1 LFAEN
6 WVNLNASSG
15 FDYKH
20 LNGPTPGPYS
30 YFTASCVDL
39 FLYGFERLLRE
50 NPTFTVQAL
59 ANGTYNN
66 RFRVPSSFS
75 FPDLGTPAGKIV
87 LNTVGDRIGD
97 YDVINFEKNGNSQ
110 IVGRW
115 SVGSFSSSR
124 AFNYPGDTS
133 VRPKDGIDPN
143 DVADFA
149 QTSDAGG
156 ILALLFGSIG
166 ILAGLFTTV
175 MYVLKRNSK
184 VIKSASLI
192 ISLIQIL
199 ALTIAYVQFFLMVNK
214 PTQAICSVDSILLAI
229 LFSFYYGLVFAKS
242 YRVYNIFCAAGR
254 KAPLRDYHVVA
265 ISVACT
271 IPTAIILIVW
281 HSISNPAPYIH
292 QMSPTTFYWTCS
304 SNSAVQSNAY
314 AALLVWNAIVLFA
327 NLWVAFKSRSIPS
340 KFYDGKMTALSVYNT
355 TLILMFVLI
364 ILGTESLG
372 FRLKLFVKLVGVFY
386 ILSFNLGAVFIA
398 KLFSVNYGDKGANSE
413 TDTNTSLQKD
423 KDNQKDAQNIAQLKR
438 TDGLSYF
445 FGEMKMVVIST
456 INGDMLVFTP
466 IHKKAVDSTSV
477 VEDSSCMM
485 FNIANVRKFGANTN
499 GLRIQIM
506 MDRFCADLSFETQE
520 AVQKWQQVFQ
530 NWKTRVDMR
539 SNGFMTTQGI
549 RSGGPKIHRSSS
561 NG

>member
-1 LFAEN
+1 LF
-6 WVNLNASSG
+6 LHG
-15 FDYKH
+15 FD
-20 LNGPTPGPYS
+20 
-30 YFTASCVDL
+30 
-39 FLYGFERLLRE
+39 RLLRE
-50 NPTFTVQAL
+50 NPSFTVQAL

-87 LNTVGDRIGD
+87 LNSVGDRIGD
-97 YDVINFEKNGNSQ
+97 YDVINFQKNGNIQ
-110 IVGRW
+110 TVGRW
-115 SVGSFSSSR
+115 SVGAFSQSG
-124 AFNYPGDTS
+124 AFNFPGDTN

-149 QTSDAGG
+149 QMNDAGG
-156 ILALLFGSIG
+156 IIALLFGSIG
-166 ILAGLFTTV
+166 VVAGLITMI
-175 MYVLKRNSK
+175 MYLLNRNSK
-184 VIKSASLI
+184 IIKSSSLV
-192 ISLIQIL
+192 ISLIQIM
-199 ALTIAYVQFFLMVNK
+199 ALTIAYVQFFLMLNK
-214 PTQAICSVDSILLAI
+214 PSPAVCSIDSILLAI

-265 ISVACT
+265 ISIGCT

-281 HSISNPAPYIH
+281 HSISNPAPFIH

-304 SNSAVQSNAY
+304 SNPSVQSAAY

-398 KLFSVNYGDKGANSE
+398 KLFSVNYGDKGGNSE
-413 TDTNTSLQKD
+413 TETNTSLQKE
-423 KDNQKDAQNIAQLKR
+423 KENQKDSQNIAQLKR
-438 TDGLSYF
+438 TDGLNYF

-456 INGDMLVFTP
+456 INGEMLVFTP
-466 IHKKAVDSTSV
+466 IHKKAVDSTAV
-477 VEDSSCMM
+477 QEDSSCML
-485 FNIANVRKFGANTN
+485 FNIANVRKFGANTS

-506 MDRFCADLSFETQE
+506 IDRFCADLSFETQD

-539 SNGFMTTQGI
+539 SNGFMTTHAI
-549 RSGGPKIHRSSS
+549 RSDGPKIHRSST
-561 NG
+561 GGAEQR